1 MNEDR
6 NCIKKIGFRYDLISE
21 EIFHKKFN
29 KLSKKSKIKILDSY
43 GKYY

>member
-1 MNEDR
+1 MKIE
-6 NCIKKIGFRYDLISE
+6 ILLKKIEFRYDLISE

-29 KLSKKSKIKILDSY
+29 NLSKKSKIKVIDSY